1 MSFMIKGINI
11 LDKYHK
17 MWDKIK
23 EKLSIIFRRNR
34 VYDKKC
40 IKAKV
45 REFDGKIKANFL
57 GDKIP

>member
-1 MSFMIKGINI
+1 
-11 LDKYHK
+11 